1 MNLLLAFYI
10 VGAVLNF
17 ALMLMLREAFTENG
31 KSKKIWLV
39 ATLVLTMLSL
49 SVWIVGA
56 VVIGCDIAIRIA
68 KGEKINYDSDRGEG
82 GYSSSGR

>member
-17 ALMLMLREAFTENG
+17 VLMVMIREAFAENG
-31 KSKKIWLV
+31 KSHKVWLM
-39 ATLVLTMLSL
+39 ATLVLTLLSL

-56 VVIGCDIAIRIA
+56 VVIGCDIAIRMI
-68 KGEKINYDSDRGEG
+68 
-82 GYSSSGR
+82 SGNKVDYGDGDKHGAE

>member
-17 ALMLMLREAFTENG
+17 VFMLMLREAFTENG

-39 ATLVLTMLSL
+39 ATLVLTLLSL

-56 VVIGCDIAIRIA
+56 VVIGCDIAIRI
-68 KGEKINYDSDRGEG
+68 IRGKKVDYGDGDGDKHGSE
-82 GYSSSGR
+82 

>member
-1 MNLLLAFYI
+1 MILLLAFYI

-17 ALMLMLREAFTENG
+17 VLMVMLREAFVENG
-31 KSKKIWLV
+31 KSKKIWIV

-56 VVIGCDIAIRIA
+56 VVIGCDIASRMI
-68 KGEKINYDSDRGEG
+68 
-82 GYSSSGR
+82 SGKKVDYGDGDKHCIE